1 MTPKPTETLTDYAL
15 NKEVTDRELLLRIA
29 ISADRTTEAVEAINE
44 RLSRGDVEI
53 GRLKTTVFAKNS
65 NWKKSPIMWSSG
77 IASALIGIIEIFK
90 HYFSTK
96 G

>member
-1 MTPKPTETLTDYAL
+1 MAGKMTETLTDYAL

-53 GRLKTTVFAKNS
+53 GRLKTTVYSKGE
-65 NWKKSPIMWSSG
+65 NWKKSPIIWSSG
-77 IASALIGIIEIFK
+77 VASFLIGIIEVLK
-90 HYFSTK
+90 HYFQAK
-96 G
+96 